1 MTNERNQG
9 IPGHAG
15 RHAGAPAQG
24 NNPRARAAAPQ
35 PGHAQKASMTSQ
47 LSQALPMLEVDEMA
61 APMGAPVITFDHV
74 TKTYPAQPKKPALSD
89 VTLQIFAGE
98 FIFLVGH
105 SGSGK
110 STFIRLLTR
119 EIKPT
124 SGKIYVADKDLTTMR
139 NWRVP
144 YLRRN
149 IGCVFQDFKLL
160 PNKTVFENVA
170 FALEVIGKSRHVIKT
185 QVPEVLRLVGLSD
198 KLNSYPD
205 QLSGGQQQRVSIARA
220 IVNRP
225 PLLICDEPTGN
236 LDPQT
241 SRGIMDLLKRI
252 NRTGTTVLVATHD
265 REMVDNMRRRV
276 IALDR
281 GISPAT
287 RTGGCTASMSSLFY
301 FFKES
306 LQGFARNLSTTLGS
320 IITIFLS
327 LLIIGVF
334 LVGGTIVERLVSSIE
349 DEVSITAYVADDAPQ
364 ESIDAV
370 TAMIQGM
377 DGVESVG
384 FTTKEQALENFSNSM
399 TTNPEIIEQLD
410 GTNPLP
416 ASIDVS
422 LADPQKVDE
431 IAAAIE
437 ADETFRSICDEPDN
451 PADSL
456 KYGQK
461 TVDRLFSVTKYVRY
475 LGVALVL
482 LLVFIALVFIN
493 NTIRLAIMARRKE
506 IAIMRLVGASNGFI
520 RGPFLMEGALHALIG
535 SLLAVG
541 VLQVLRMYGIPKLQS
556 ALSFLS
562 LDVSGNTYIM
572 IYIVLV
578 VAGLVIGLLGSAFA
592 MRRYLKV

>member
-124 SGKIYVADKDLTTMR
+124 SGKIYVADEDLTTMR

-241 SRGIMDLLKRI
+241 SRGIMDLLERI

-281 GISPAT
+281 GHLT
-287 RTGGCTASMSSLFY
+287 RDQARGVY
-301 FFKES
+301 
-306 LQGFARNLSTTLGS
+306 GF
-320 IITIFLS
+320 
-327 LLIIGVF
+327 
-334 LVGGTIVERLVSSIE
+334 
-349 DEVSITAYVADDAPQ
+349 
-364 ESIDAV
+364 
-370 TAMIQGM
+370 
-377 DGVESVG
+377 
-384 FTTKEQALENFSNSM
+384 
-399 TTNPEIIEQLD
+399 
-410 GTNPLP
+410 
-416 ASIDVS
+416 DV
-422 LADPQKVDE
+422 
-431 IAAAIE
+431 
-437 ADETFRSICDEPDN
+437 
-451 PADSL
+451 
-456 KYGQK
+456 
-461 TVDRLFSVTKYVRY
+461 
-475 LGVALVL
+475 
-482 LLVFIALVFIN
+482 
-493 NTIRLAIMARRKE
+493 
-506 IAIMRLVGASNGFI
+506 
-520 RGPFLMEGALHALIG
+520 
-535 SLLAVG
+535 
-541 VLQVLRMYGIPKLQS
+541 
-556 ALSFLS
+556 
-562 LDVSGNTYIM
+562 
-572 IYIVLV
+572 
-578 VAGLVIGLLGSAFA
+578 
-592 MRRYLKV
+592 